1 MRDDVSLIPTSEEHE
16 LSIAK
21 EIFVRQ
27 YSQPNSLSQFFEGNF
42 NISLNELNRLNEKLK
57 EKFKLYG
64 NAGYIVNVEV
74 KHADKKMLE
83 FDSWSSFY
91 ENNWDENSKTE
102 SITIKWNFNAI
113 FPNST
118 LPTTQ
123 ILALNITNEIKPEEI
138 LRLVFS
144 EGIDSKKMDLS
155 LYPVYA
161 SAIFTNRIFADE
173 LINIISDWVKTVN
186 KPVSS
191 LNSFLLKV
199 KKKRQIIAY
208 TVEYLIASLI
218 VLSSVFFY
226 FNSFELNPN
235 IQIGTI
241 LAGELK
247 SILIYTTFTF
257 ILLLLSIKIGRVFGM
272 AIFASLSKYGKGHS
286 FALTL
291 RDKEELNKLK
301 DKEKSVIIKLAMG
314 FIGIVM
320 SSFIGKIMDS
330 IIEII
335 MR

>member
-1 MRDDVSLIPTSEEHE
+1 MRDDVSLIPTNEEHD
-16 LSIAK
+16 LRIAK

-42 NISLNELNRLNEKLK
+42 IISLNDLNRLNEKLK
-57 EKFKLYG
+57 EKYQLYG
-64 NAGYIVNVEV
+64 NAGYIVNIEV
-74 KHADKKMLE
+74 KHADKRILE
-83 FDSWSSFY
+83 FDSWASFNQ
-91 ENNWDENSKTE
+91 NNWDENSKTE
-102 SITIKWNFNAI
+102 SITVKWNFNAI

-123 ILALNITNEIKPEEI
+123 ILSLNITNEIKPEEI
-138 LRLVFS
+138 LRLIFS
-144 EGIDSKKMDLS
+144 EGIDNKKMDLS

-161 SAIFTNRIFADE
+161 SVIFTNRIFADE
-173 LINIISDWVKTVN
+173 LLNIISGWVKTVN
-186 KPVSS
+186 KPVSTV
-191 LNSFLLKV
+191 NSFLLKV
-199 KKKRQIIAY
+199 KKKRQMVAFTI
-208 TVEYLIASLI
+208 EYLITSLI
-218 VLSSVFFY
+218 IFSSVFFY

-257 ILLLLSIKIGRVFGM
+257 ILLLLSSKIGRAFGM
-272 AIFASLSKYGKGHS
+272 AIFSSLSKYSKSHS

-291 RDKEELNKLK
+291 RDKDELDKLK
-301 DKEKSVIIKLAMG
+301 SKENSVIMKLIIG
-314 FIGIVM
+314 FMGIVL